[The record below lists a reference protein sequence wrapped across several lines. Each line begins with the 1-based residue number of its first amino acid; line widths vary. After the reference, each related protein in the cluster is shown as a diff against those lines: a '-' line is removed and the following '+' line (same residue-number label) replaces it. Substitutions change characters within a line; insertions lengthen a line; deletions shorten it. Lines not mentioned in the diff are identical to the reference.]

1 MICKRTASSWVHVV
15 RACLLLLGCMV
26 APARAQFD
34 TAVVLG
40 TVRDN
45 SAGVMPGVTVTLRN
59 TETGITAFTHTDD
72 NGNYQFLNVRIGRYE
87 VSAEQEG
94 FSKAMATDVGVAVN
108 ARQRVDLTLQLAT
121 LSDEVVVTSGG
132 QALQTDS
139 SERGQVIQRE
149 QIVNLPLNGRSY
161 SSLAL
166 LSTGV
171 LESNQN
177 GVGTTGREG
186 SFNANGLRN
195 TANNFQL
202 DGVDNNAYGTSN
214 QGFSN
219 QVIQVSPD
227 AVAEFKVQ
235 TNNYS
240 AEYGRS
246 GGAVINASYRS
257 GTNELRGSVWEFN
270 RNTALNAT
278 GFFKPTGGAKPTL
291 SRNQFGFVLGGPIR
305 RDKAFFFSDY
315 EGFRQTQRTIVF
327 STIPTMPQRE
337 GILTVP
343 VVNPFTGERYA
354 AGTPIPMTAFARKVL
369 AELPEPNVPGVA
381 SNNYQKGVPNRS
393 DYDKFNVRLDNKFG
407 TALSGFVRFGQQKTE
422 AFEAPNIDGPSGG
435 NQNGFIDVLSRQ
447 IVAGATYILNGT
459 TVLDGRFGVSKM
471 DAGKQP
477 PGIGGPSMFE
487 LYGITGL
494 PQNDPSLTG
503 GLTPQTISGLSQLG
517 RQATNPQFQNP
528 FNINPR
534 LTLTTILGRQSVK
547 VGYEFL
553 AIDTEV
559 QDTNPLYGLDTY
571 SSQFSRPAGAT
582 ANNQYNLADF
592 YFGARTQYELASL
605 IVAQMRQRGHYAYVQ
620 DDITLNSRLTLNL
633 GLRYEYVTPYYEEQ
647 NRMSNF
653 DATTNTIVA
662 ATDGSIGERALVDPD
677 RNNFAPRLGFA
688 FQATRDTVV
697 RGGYGIGYIHFN
709 RLASAGL
716 LATNYPVVTRAT
728 VTQSLTQTGNGVSTP
743 VPLCTGDQFAGCFRT
758 TQQGYAPNLPNNVVL
773 HIPRDTPS
781 GMIQSYHVSVQ
792 RQLTPGLLV
801 DVAYVGNQADNL
813 AMLADINQARPPLAG
828 EDPNATLAA
837 RRPIQGYGTIS
848 AVLPEAFSSYN
859 SLQAKVEY
867 RRSGLNLL
875 NSFTWSKAIDNVS
888 QVLEDPSGNTGTPQ
902 NVYDIDNDKGLSG
915 YDVPLLNVT
924 SVVWQLPVGHGQR
937 FGDAMPAM
945 LDAVLGGWQL
955 SGIYTMRSGRTVN
968 LRYNT
973 SGPTAVTSGLPSFL
987 GGVNLRPNITGDPM
1001 APESERSI
1009 DNYFN
1014 RNNVVIPPATAPFGD
1029 AGRNIV
1035 RGYPFFQLDLGV
1047 HKRFPLGF
1055 RDGGFVELR
1064 AEAFNALNR
1073 TNFGSPNGDRSSNAF
1088 GTIRSTF
1095 PARQV
1100 QLAVKV
1106 SF

>member
-1 MICKRTASSWVHVV
+1 MIRQRLVATCTRVAVACVLLL
-15 RACLLLLGCMV
+15 ACLA

-40 TVRDN
+40 TVRDD
-45 SAGVMPGVTVTLRN
+45 SGGVVPGVAVTLRN
-59 TETGITAFTHTDD
+59 TETGITALTHSDD

-87 VSAEQEG
+87 VSAEQQG
-94 FSKAMATDVGVAVN
+94 FSKAVATDIGVAVN
-108 ARQRVDLTLQLAT
+108 ARQRVDLTLQVAT
-121 LSDEVVVTSGG
+121 LADEVVVTSGG
-132 QALQTDS
+132 QALETDS
-139 SERGQVIQRE
+139 SERGQVIERQ

-177 GVGTTGREG
+177 GIGTSGREG

-257 GTNELRGSVWEFN
+257 GTNDLRGSVWEFH
-270 RNTALNAT
+270 RNTAMNAT

-291 SRNQFGFVLGGPIR
+291 LRNQFGFVLGGPLR
-305 RDKAFFFSDY
+305 RDRAFFFGDY
-315 EGFRQTQRTIVF
+315 EGFRQTQRTLVF
-327 STIPTMPQRE
+327 TTIPTLPQRE
-337 GILTVP
+337 GVLTVP
-343 VVNPFTGERYA
+343 VVNPFTGERYE
-354 AGTPIPMTAFARKVL
+354 AGTQVPMTAFARKVL
-369 AELPEPNVPGVA
+369 TELPEPNVPGA
-381 SNNYQKGVPNRS
+381 TANNYQKGVPNRS

-407 TALSGFVRFGQQKTE
+407 TALSGFVRYGQQLNE

-435 NQNGFIDVLSRQ
+435 NQNGLIEVRSRQ
-447 IVAGATYILNGT
+447 VVAGATYILNGT
-459 TVLDGRFGVSKM
+459 TVLDGRLGISGTE
-471 DAGKQP
+471 AGKQP

-494 PQNDPSLTG
+494 PENDPSLTG
-503 GLTPQTISGLSQLG
+503 GLTPQTINGYTQLG

-528 FNINPR
+528 FNVNPR
-534 LTLTTILGRQSVK
+534 VTLTTILGRHSFK
-547 VGYEFL
+547 VGYEYL
-553 AIDTEV
+553 AVDTEV

-571 SSQFSRPAGAT
+571 SSQFSRPAGAA
-582 ANNQYNLADF
+582 ANNLYNLADF

-605 IVAQMRQRGHYAYVQ
+605 IVAEMRQRAHYAYLQ
-620 DDITLNSRLTLNL
+620 DDIRVNGRLTLNL
-633 GLRYEYVTPYYEEQ
+633 GLRYEYVTPYYEAQ

-653 DATTNTIVA
+653 DPATNAIVA
-662 ATDGSIGERALVDPD
+662 ASDGSMADRALVNPD

-688 FQATRDTVV
+688 LQAADNLVV
-697 RGGYGIGYIHFN
+697 RGGYGVGYIHFN

-728 VTQSLTQTGNGVSTP
+728 VTQSLA
-743 VPLCTGDQFAGCFRT
+743 PLCTGDQFVGCFRT
-758 TQQGYAPNLPNNVVL
+758 TQSGYPPNLPNNVVL
-773 HIPRDTPS
+773 HIPRDTPA

-792 RQLTPGLLV
+792 RQLRPGLLV
-801 DVAYVGNQADNL
+801 DVAYVGNDARDL
-813 AMLADINQARPPLAG
+813 AMLADINQARPPLPG
-828 EDPNATLAA
+828 ENANATLAA

-848 AVLPEAFSSYN
+848 AVLPEAFSNYN
-859 SLQAKVEY
+859 ALQAKVEY
-867 RRSGLNLL
+867 RVGSSLNLL
-875 NSFTWSKAIDNVS
+875 NSFTWSKAMDNAA

-902 NVYDIDNDKGLSG
+902 NVYDIDNDRGLSG

-924 SVVWQLPVGHGQR
+924 SFVWELPVGQGRR
-937 FGDAMPAM
+937 FGGGMPAV

-987 GGVNLRPNITGDPM
+987 GGVNLRPNLTGDPM
-1001 APESERSI
+1001 TPEDQRSI

-1014 RNNVVIPPATAPFGD
+1014 RDTVVLPPATAPFGN

-1035 RGYPFFQLDLGV
+1035 RGYPFFQLDMGV
-1047 HKRFPLGF
+1047 QKRFPLGF
-1055 RDGGFVELR
+1055 RDNGFVEIR
-1064 AEAFNALNR
+1064 AEGFNILNR

-1095 PARQV
+1095 PARQM

>member
-1 MICKRTASSWVHVV
+1 MFDGRMTMMWGRAVQ
-15 RACLLLLGCMV
+15 ACLLVLVCLV

-40 TVRDN
+40 TVKDN
-45 SAGVMPGVTVTLRN
+45 SGGVVPGVTVTLRN
-59 TETGITAFTHTDD
+59 VETGITSFTHSDD
-72 NGNYQFLNVRIGRYE
+72 NGNFQFLNVRIGRYE
-87 VSAEQEG
+87 VSAEQQG
-94 FSKAMATDVGVAVN
+94 FSKALATDIGVAVN
-108 ARQRVDLTLQLAT
+108 ARQRVDLTLQVAT
-121 LSDEVVVTSGG
+121 VSDEVVVTSGG
-132 QALQTDS
+132 QALETDS
-139 SERGQVIQRE
+139 SERGQVIERQ

-161 SSLAL
+161 ASLAL

-177 GVGTTGREG
+177 GIGTSGREG

-257 GTNELRGSVWEFN
+257 GTNDLRGSVWEFH

-291 SRNQFGFVLGGPIR
+291 LRNQFGFVVGGPIR
-305 RDKAFFFSDY
+305 RDRAFFFGDY
-315 EGFRQTQRTIVF
+315 EGFRQEQRTLVF
-327 STIPTMPQRE
+327 ATIPTLPQRE
-337 GILTVP
+337 GVLTVP
-343 VVNPFTGERYA
+343 VTNPFTGETYA

-369 AELPEPNVPGVA
+369 SELPEPNVPGVTA
-381 SNNYQKGVPNRS
+381 NNYQKGVPNRS

-407 TALSGFVRFGQQKTE
+407 TALSGFVRYGQQINE

-435 NQNGFIDVLSRQ
+435 NQNGTIEVRSRQ
-447 IVAGATYILNGT
+447 FVGGATYIVNGT
-459 TVLDGRFGVSKM
+459 TVLDGRLGISRTQ
-471 DAGKQP
+471 AGKQP
-477 PGIGGPSMFE
+477 PAIGGPSMRE

-494 PQNDPSLTG
+494 PENDPSLTG
-503 GLTPQTISGLSQLG
+503 GLTPQTINGFTQLG

-534 LTLTTILGRQSVK
+534 LTLTTILGRHSLK

-571 SSQFSRPAGAT
+571 SSQFSRPAGAA
-582 ANNQYNLADF
+582 ANNLYNLADF

-605 IVAQMRQRGHYAYVQ
+605 IVAEMRQRAHYAYVQ
-620 DDITLNSRLTLNL
+620 DDITVNGRLTLNL
-633 GLRYEYVTPYYEEQ
+633 GLRYEYVTPYYEAQ
-647 NRMSNF
+647 DRMSNF
-653 DATTNTIVA
+653 DPATGTIVA
-662 ATDGSIGERALVDPD
+662 ATSGSMANRALIDPD
-677 RNNFAPRLGFA
+677 RNNVAPRLGFA
-688 FQATRDTVV
+688 LQATRNLVV

-716 LATNYPVVTRAT
+716 LATNFPVVTRAN
-728 VTQSLTQTGNGVSTP
+728 VTQSLA
-743 VPLCTGDQFAGCFRT
+743 PLCTGDQFAGCFRT
-758 TQQGYAPNLPNNVVL
+758 TQSGYPPNLPNNVVL
-773 HIPRDTPS
+773 HMPRDTPA
-781 GMIQSYHVSVQ
+781 GMIQSYHLSVQ
-792 RQLTPGLLV
+792 RQLRPGLLV
-801 DVAYVGNQADNL
+801 DVAYVGNQARNL
-813 AMLADINQARPPLAG
+813 AMLADINQARPPLPG
-828 EDPNATLAA
+828 ENANATLAA

-848 AVLPEAFSSYN
+848 AVLPEAFSNYN
-859 SLQAKVEY
+859 ALQAKVEY
-867 RRSGLNLL
+867 RVGSSLNLL
-875 NSFTWSKAIDNVS
+875 NSFTWSKAIDNVA

-902 NVYDIDNDKGLSG
+902 NVYDIDNDRGLSG

-924 SVVWQLPVGHGQR
+924 SFVWDLPVGQGRR
-937 FGDAMPAM
+937 FGAGMPTA
-945 LDAVLGGWQL
+945 LHAVLGGWQL
-955 SGIYTMRSGRTVN
+955 SGIYTMRSGRAVN

-987 GGVNLRPNITGDPM
+987 GGVALRPNIVGDPM
-1001 APESERSI
+1001 TPEDERSI

-1014 RNNVVIPPATAPFGD
+1014 RNTVLLPTATEPFGN

-1035 RGYPFFQLDLGV
+1035 RGYPFFQLDMGV
-1047 HKRFPLGF
+1047 QKRFPLGF
-1055 RDGGFVELR
+1055 RDGGFVEIR
-1064 AEAFNALNR
+1064 AEGFNILNR

-1095 PARQV
+1095 LARQM